1 MYEIAFR
8 KISTRSLLRRVTAE
22 EQVPIGREFVSHVRD
37 GGAPRMDGIAGAAF
51 LNLLRAGE
59 PGQRRADRIVPPGA

>member
-37 GGAPRMDGIAGAAF
+37 GGAPAHGRHRGGGLPEFITG
-51 LNLLRAGE
+51 R
-59 PGQRRADRIVPPGA
+59 